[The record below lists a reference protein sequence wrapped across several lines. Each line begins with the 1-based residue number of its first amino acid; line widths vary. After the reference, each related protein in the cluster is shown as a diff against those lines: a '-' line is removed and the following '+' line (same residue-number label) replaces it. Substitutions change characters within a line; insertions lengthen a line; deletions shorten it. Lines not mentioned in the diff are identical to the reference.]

1 MALSTPALELKP
13 LTPGSDSQ
21 FSPPATIYFLLNWLQ
36 EFGVRSRQQLL
47 FDMIEYSHYLFAG

>member
-1 MALSTPALELKP
+1 MALGTPALELKP

-47 FDMIEYSHYLFAG
+47 FDMF